1 MRVEYDGLRRS
12 RLPGTQELGG
22 GEGVDV
28 LKSRHAVEVVEAA
41 RAAERV

>member
-1 MRVEYDGLRRS
+1 MRVEYDGLKHS
-12 RLPGTQELGG
+12 RLSETQEWGG

-41 RAAERV
+41 RAVGRV